1 MPRPNTQKM
10 GNRFCP
16 TTRHQ
21 LPGHHHTVIP
31 QWVLHYCLSCLHWK
45 PRDARHY
52 SSRQGAAFRGSHV
65 ILPEDGCLTLCRSWA
80 GQNRATVATPRI
92 SQGIHARRWRAVFV
106 TNSGSNPSA
115 LSKGWGL
122 DQRSFI
128 ARNALSGDTELT
140 AGAANVL
147 FPNSIQYLKELNRFN
162 PPSLNLLLYQRWA
175 GVDSSASRCVQQEF
189 PLHAQLF
196 TEDRQM

>member
-1 MPRPNTQKM
+1 MRPVPATPANRCLALCRSRAGQNRATEATPRISQGIHARRNLGFTAKGDAPVPSYAQKM

-65 ILPEDGCLTLCRSWA
+65 ILPEDGCLALCRSWA
-80 GQNRATVATPRI
+80 GQHEVAVTASRN
-92 SQGIHARRWRAVFV
+92 SQG
-106 TNSGSNPSA
+106 
-115 LSKGWGL
+115 
-122 DQRSFI
+122 SFMP
-128 ARNALSGDTELT
+128 G
-140 AGAANVL
+140 
-147 FPNSIQYLKELNRFN
+147 
-162 PPSLNLLLYQRWA
+162 
-175 GVDSSASRCVQQEF
+175 
-189 PLHAQLF
+189 
-196 TEDRQM
+196 